1 MTKCLWDQTFL
12 KEKADA
18 LRITPSV
25 QFWELDSELNV
36 MKFKDEHFKKMIKN
50 FFPFIG
56 VHNLQLGER
65 LHTPIEFIEKGLNF
79 RPVYSSKGLE
89 EKDV

>member
-36 MKFKDEHFKKMIKN
+36 MKFKDEHFKKMIKKKVV
-50 FFPFIG
+50 IDQDIT
-56 VHNLQLGER
+56 V
-65 LHTPIEFIEKGLNF
+65 KGIANAYKELI
-79 RPVYSSKGLE
+79 
-89 EKDV
+89 